1 MGGYS
6 KRPARTERS
15 AVTGHAINR
24 MRTRAPG
31 HPGKEDSDESPTPH
45 GDRGVGRQE
54 AKGA

>member
-24 MRTRAPG
+24 MRTRTPG
-31 HPGKEDSDESPTPH
+31 YPDKGDSDESPIAD